1 MRLRIL
7 ALLLLAPLAVGFAD
21 DNGSKDPKSDKGKED
36 GEKDGEKKKKK
47 VPFAV
52 IVHEKNPVQKLSFAE
67 LRSYLRMRRQFWP
80 NRKRCD
86 LYLPKQDSDA
96 YRMLLDTVYKTTD
109 KKLQKYWV
117 RLLFAGDI
125 PAKPSVVTSP
135 KAAGSQVK
143 KNEGALS
150 VVPADQVPK
159 GVRVLPIDGK
169 KPGDDGYALI
179 GETSE

>member
-1 MRLRIL
+1 MRYRIW
-7 ALLLLAPLAVGFAD
+7 ALLLFAPLAVALAD
-21 DNGSKDPKSDKGKED
+21 DKKPEGDKK
-36 GEKDGEKKKKK
+36 KPEKK
-47 VPFAV
+47 PAEIALAV
-52 IVHEKNPVQKLSFAE
+52 IVNEKNPVKKISFSE
-67 LRSYLRMRRQFWP
+67 LRSYMKMRRQFWP

-86 LYLPKQDSDA
+86 LYLPKRASDT
-96 YRMLLDTVYKTTD
+96 YKILLKKVYKTTD

-135 KAAGSQVK
+135 KAAGTQVK

-150 VVPADQVPK
+150 VVPANQVPK

-169 KPGDDGYALI
+169 KPGDKGYPLI
-179 GETSE
+179 GKP

>member
-1 MRLRIL
+1 MRYRIW
-7 ALLLLAPLAVGFAD
+7 ALLLFAPIAAAFAD
-21 DNGSKDPKSDKGKED
+21 GKDKKP
-36 GEKDGEKKKKK
+36 EKEKKKKA
-47 VPFAV
+47 VVELAV
-52 IVHEKNPVQKLSFAE
+52 IVHEKNPVKKISFSE
-67 LRSYLRMRRQFWP
+67 LRSYLKMRRQFWP

-86 LYLPKQDSDA
+86 LYLPKRDSDS
-96 YRMLLDTVYKTTD
+96 YKILLKKVYKTSD

-135 KAAGSQVK
+135 KAAGSQIK

-150 VVPADQVPK
+150 IVPANKVPK

-169 KPGDDGYALI
+169 KPGDKGYTLK
-179 GETSE
+179 GTP

>member
-1 MRLRIL
+1 MRYRIW
-7 ALLLLAPLAVGFAD
+7 ALLLLAPVAVALAD
-21 DNGSKDPKSDKGKED
+21 DKKPAPDKD
-36 GEKDGEKKKKK
+36 EKKK
-47 VPFAV
+47 PATIELAV
-52 IVHEKNPVQKLSFAE
+52 IVNEKNPVKKISSNE

-86 LYLPKQDSDA
+86 LFLPKRDSDT
-96 YRMLLDTVYKTTD
+96 YKILLKKVYKTSD

-135 KAAGSQVK
+135 KAAGSQVRK
-143 KNEGALS
+143 SEGGLS
-150 VVPADQVPK
+150 IVPAASVPK

-169 KPGDDGYALI
+169 KPGDKEYPLFGKP
-179 GETSE
+179 